1 MTGKSEKGIVIRST
15 GSWYTVQKNDG
26 TLEECRIKGKF
37 RIQGIKSTNP
47 IAVGDHVEIMTPEG
61 GASVIKAILP
71 RENYIIR
78 KSTRLSKQ
86 TQIIAANIDQAML
99 VVTLSFPRTSTGFI
113 DRFLVTAEAYHIPAI
128 IVFNKTDLYKGDI
141 ETRHKDL
148 VNLYESIGY
157 QCISTS
163 ATEDRNI
170 GDVAAALYGKVTLL
184 AGHSGVGKS
193 AIANAIDPALNLKT
207 GVISDIHNK
216 GKHTTTFAQM
226 HALKSGGFI
235 VDTPGIKEF
244 GLVDMEKQEVA
255 QRFPEMRALMHQCRF
270 SNCTHVTEPGCAIK
284 NALDEGKIHE
294 SRYRNYLNI
303 LDDDYWDE
311 KNY

>member
-1 MTGKSEKGIVIRST
+1 
-15 GSWYTVQKNDG
+15 
-26 TLEECRIKGKF
+26 
-37 RIQGIKSTNP
+37 
-47 IAVGDHVEIMTPEG
+47 
-61 GASVIKAILP
+61 
-71 RENYIIR
+71 
-78 KSTRLSKQ
+78 
-86 TQIIAANIDQAML
+86 ML